1 MKHEM
6 KIKAGYFEKIKSG
19 EKIYEVRLN
28 DEKRR
33 LLKVGDVL
41 ILKKEPEQKEELHL
55 QIKDLIYFKSF
66 KEMVNTLPLNQ
77 VGFAG
82 MLKEDVV
89 TVYHQFYTLAD
100 EEKFGVVAIKV

>member
-1 MKHEM
+1 M
-6 KIKAGYFEKIKSG
+6 KIKAVYFEKIKSG
-19 EKIYEVRLN
+19 EKNYEVRLN

-33 LLKVGDVL
+33 VMNVGDVL
-41 ILKKEPEQKEELHL
+41 VLKKEPEQKEELYL
-55 QIKDLIYFKSF
+55 QIKGLIYFKSF

-82 MLKEDVV
+82 MLKEDVIE
-89 TVYHQFYTLAD
+89 VYHQFYTLAD